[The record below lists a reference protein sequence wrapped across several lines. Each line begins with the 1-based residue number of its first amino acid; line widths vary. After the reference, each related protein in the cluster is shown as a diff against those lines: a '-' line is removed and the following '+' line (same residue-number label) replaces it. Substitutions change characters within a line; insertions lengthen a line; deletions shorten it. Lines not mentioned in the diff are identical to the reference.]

1 MPRRPRPRLSRPR
14 LPRFRLPRPPDAVIE
29 ACRVPV
35 ELGRDGWDWWL
46 DLSIYTRRRLG
57 VAAGLLATVALIW
70 LVALPALP
78 CRAPGGNVCPPSDHA
93 IELVPDDALAYVHL
107 NLDRDG
113 DQLEAAQSV
122 ASRVPTLAQQA
133 IGRLASALPG
143 PNGASLDFRRDVEPW
158 LGGEAALAILPAGGR
173 VAQEVQLLRVGDE
186 GDARKFASSIASG
199 KPRASSYRGVEI
211 QVDRRGLA
219 TAIVGGF
226 LAIGTRGGV
235 REVIDAQSGADHTG
249 SLADDRLAAEARD
262 ALPDDRLADLYLS
275 KDGTSR
281 LVADPS
287 SPLATLA
294 AVVNPGAS
302 RGVAAALVASDQ
314 GLELDIRSILD
325 PGRVPAHPG
334 FFSVFPSFEPELAA
348 SLPPD
353 SLGYLGIGDPGRA
366 IGSLL
371 GQASASE
378 PGLAAA
384 LGGVAKGVK
393 ALEGVGLERQLAP
406 ALGGEAAF
414 ALAPSPRGGSRT
426 PILIFVG
433 SGIDEELATKA
444 LVRLQGPVA
453 KALGSSRRAPAFSR
467 QRVGGVTVHSLR
479 LSSTL
484 DLSYAIVDQALVI
497 ATDPAG
503 VRALSPGGPGL
514 DDADPFREAT
524 AGLPSEVSTLGYL
537 DLGGLIAIAERAGL
551 AGDPAYETFAPE
563 IRRLRALGLSVQAS
577 SHELSTDIRLVV
589 ADDAGGSGGG
599 SGGTSSD

>member
-1 MPRRPRPRLSRPR
+1 M
-14 LPRFRLPRPPDAVIE
+14 IE
-29 ACRVPV
+29 AGRVPV

-57 VAAGLLATVALIW
+57 LAAGLLAAVALIW

-78 CRAPGGNVCPPSDHA
+78 CQAPGGNVCPPSDHA
-93 IELVPDDALAYVHL
+93 IELVPNDALAYIHL

-113 DQLEAAQSV
+113 DQFKAAESV

-133 IGRLASALPG
+133 IGRLALELPG
-143 PNGASLDFRRDVEPW
+143 PNGASLDFGRDVEPW

-186 GDARKFASSIASG
+186 DGARKFASSIASG
-199 KPRASSYRGVEI
+199 KPRASRYRNVEI

-235 REVIDAQSGADHTG
+235 RQVIDAQSGADDTK
-249 SLADDRLAAEARD
+249 SLADDPAAADARD
-262 ALPDDRLADLYLS
+262 ALPDDRLADVYLS

-281 LVADPS
+281 LVTVAG

-294 AVVNPGAS
+294 AVIDPGAS

-314 GLELDIRSILD
+314 GLDLDIRSVLD
-325 PGRVPAHPG
+325 PAHVSAHPG
-334 FFSVFPSFEPELAA
+334 FFSAFPSFEPELAA

-371 GQASASE
+371 EQASASE

-384 LGGVAKGVK
+384 VGRLSKRVRALKGVD
-393 ALEGVGLERQLAP
+393 LERQLAP

-414 ALAPSPRGGSRT
+414 ALEPSPRGGART
-426 PILIFVG
+426 PVLVFVG

-444 LVRLQGPVA
+444 LARLQGPVA
-453 KALGSSRRAPAFSR
+453 KALGSSRRAPAFS
-467 QRVGGVTVHSLR
+467 QHRVGNVTVHSLS
-479 LSSTL
+479 LSSTV

-503 VRALSPGGPGL
+503 VRARAAGGPGL

-524 AGLPSEVSTLGYL
+524 SGLPSEVSTLGYL

-563 IRRLRALGLSVQAS
+563 IRRLRALGLAVQWSA
-577 SHELSTDIRLVV
+577 HELSTDVRLVV